1 MQRPAG
7 YRPQYAQGYYAAFVL
22 DPDGNNVEVM
32 YFQNWWIM
40 AIKQAPRILGVVAAG
55 LAWWAGRNG
64 WLMG

>member
-1 MQRPAG
+1 
-7 YRPQYAQGYYAAFVL
+7 VL
-22 DPDGNNVEVM
+22 DLDGNNVEVM